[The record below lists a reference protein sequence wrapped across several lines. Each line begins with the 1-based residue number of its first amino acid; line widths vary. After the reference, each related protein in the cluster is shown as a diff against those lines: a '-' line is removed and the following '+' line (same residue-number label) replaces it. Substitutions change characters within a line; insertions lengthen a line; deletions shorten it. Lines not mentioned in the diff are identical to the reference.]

1 MVVEDASQDIEEVV
15 HVPLVE
21 MTSIVDY
28 ISCPPEDDRD
38 QCIEMATNGPK
49 CPLLH
54 HPSLG
59 LQQFLTPTLAV
70 LW

>member
-1 MVVEDASQDIEEVV
+1 MVVEDASQDIEDV
-15 HVPLVE
+15 HVLLME
-21 MTSIVDY
+21 TTSIVDY

-38 QCIEMATNGPK
+38 QHIEMATSGPK

-59 LQQFLTPTLAV
+59 L
-70 LW
+70 